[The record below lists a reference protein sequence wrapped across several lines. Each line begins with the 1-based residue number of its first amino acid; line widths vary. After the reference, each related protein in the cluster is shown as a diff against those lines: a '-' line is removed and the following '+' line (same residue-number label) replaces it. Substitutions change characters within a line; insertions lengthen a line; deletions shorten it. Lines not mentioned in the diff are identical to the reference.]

1 MPGLTNLIAEKET
14 IENLGFQGHK
24 YVKYTTGGRL
34 HRVGGPAIEYENG
47 EYEWWLNGK
56 RHRLDGPAV
65 NGLSGVKIWYK
76 HGNYHRIGGP
86 AYKTPGDKK
95 WYIDGVLHREDG
107 PAVVLKDGTV
117 EYWLNGKQY
126 TKDKFLELTRKRG
139 PVTADE
145 MDAHHRSVTAQ
156 DACPVITPPGVPVI
170 KGNYNRHIQVKSVTF
185 GEVTEEQYR
194 LGPSVHRLDGPAI
207 VFSDGTKQWFIY
219 GKQYTEEEYNYEIAI
234 IKEKLRHVRID
245 GVECYVESIEF
256 L

>member
-1 MPGLTNLIAEKET
+1 MIGSIITIIGGTET
-14 IENLGFQGHK
+14 VGSLEFQGRK
-24 YVKYTTGGRL
+24 YIQYTTGGKL
-34 HRVGGPAIEYENG
+34 HRIGGPAIEYEDG
-47 EYEWWLNGK
+47 EYEWWLNGN

-65 NGLSGVKIWYK
+65 NRLSGVKLWYK

-86 AYKTPGDKK
+86 AYKTSGDKK
-95 WYIDGVLHREDG
+95 WYVDGVLHREDG

-117 EYWLNGKQY
+117 EYWLSGKQY
-126 TKDKFLELTRKRG
+126 TKDKFRELTHKRG
-139 PVTADE
+139 PIAVDS
-145 MDAHHRSVTAQ
+145 HHRSTAVQ
-156 DACPVITPPGVPVI
+156 EAYSITTPSGAPVI

-207 VFSDGTKQWFIY
+207 IFSDGTKQWFIY